1 MTEFLLLLILGLVVA
16 RATRLWRDDTIT
28 ENLRER
34 VEGWLADRMEDAGRA
49 GRHRTSWVFQKVGE
63 LLECPWCISGWLS
76 ILAVV
81 AVDSATSRSVPVPL
95 LSWLAVWQ
103 VSNLAYWLT
112 ELVADRDALA
122 WAERENRGIT

>member
-1 MTEFLLLLILGLVVA
+1 MTEFLLVVLLGLVVA
-16 RATRLWRDDTIT
+16 RATRLWRDDTIS
-28 ENLRER
+28 EAPREWVEYRLDNAGRLAGLRS
-34 VEGWLADRMEDAGRA
+34 WLA
-49 GRHRTSWVFQKVGE
+49 K
-63 LLECPWCISGWLS
+63 LLECPWCLSGWLS

-122 WAERENRGIT
+122 WAERENRGLT